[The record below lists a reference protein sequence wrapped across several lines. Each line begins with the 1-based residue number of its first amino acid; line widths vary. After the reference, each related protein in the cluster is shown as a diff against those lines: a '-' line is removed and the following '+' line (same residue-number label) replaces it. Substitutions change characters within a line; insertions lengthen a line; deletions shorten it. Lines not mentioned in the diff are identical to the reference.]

1 MREEVVKME
10 TSFSYFLSISK
21 ICIDPSRYRVRRETK
36 ICQNIF
42 FDGIFSVFK
51 DVPLMLREFDKC
63 IVK

>member
-21 ICIDPSRYRVRRETK
+21 ICIDPRVRRETK